1 MAPTLNGPLSYAG
14 NQGFPMTKPQ
24 DPIEPVST
32 RYPPHHSASGSAC
45 QNCDTMLQGGY
56 CHVCGQHAHN
66 PLRSF
71 RHAVEDVFESFWHVD
86 GRIFRT
92 LRDLLVPGKI
102 TTEYLAGHRVR
113 YIPPL
118 RLYVILS
125 LITFFVAHFVTAGLK
140 GGMDIVTENNNAFAA
155 QTQVEE
161 VIRARDEKLAAL
173 DKSLADTRGAGQGIA
188 AAAIGTARESLE
200 KQAQARIDE
209 INGKALADDAATAS
223 AGGGILQIKT
233 DSAST
238 PSTAST
244 SSEKSSKPADKP
256 ETTEDKL
263 ERTVAEN
270 ARLFSKDKRA
280 LAERIL
286 THTPG
291 ILLALLPIFA
301 LVLRL
306 VYPLRP
312 MGYLEQLV
320 VALYSHA
327 FLLLVALTWMLM
339 LLLDRTMSSSL
350 LGAVAVTV
358 LPILVPIYLLLS
370 QKRIY
375 GDGWPMTLLRFAII
389 AMLYFA
395 LAVLAVAAAFAMALL
410 LKG

>member
-1 MAPTLNGPLSYAG
+1 
-14 NQGFPMTKPQ
+14 MTKPQ
-24 DPIEPVST
+24 DPIEPLTAS
-32 RYPPHHSASGSAC
+32 YPPHTPPDGSAC
-45 QNCDTMLQGGY
+45 QNCQTMLQGGY

-102 TTEYLAGHRVR
+102 TQEYLAGHRVR

-140 GGMDIVTENNNAFAA
+140 GGLDVVTNVDSPFAA
-155 QTQVEE
+155 QTRVEE

-173 DKSLADTRGAGQGIA
+173 DRSLAQARGTGQGAA
-188 AAAIGTARESLE
+188 AAAIGGARETLE
-200 KQAQARIDE
+200 KQAQTRIDE
-209 INGKALADDAATAS
+209 INGKAPAGDTETAS
-223 AGGGILQIKT
+223 AGGGILQIKM
-233 DSAST
+233 DPAPSAS
-238 PSTAST
+238 AT
-244 SSEKSSKPADKP
+244 SNQSPAPVDKP

-263 ERTVAEN
+263 ARTAEEN
-270 ARLFSKDKRA
+270 ARLFAKDKRA

-291 ILLALLPIFA
+291 ILLVLLPVFA
-301 LVLRL
+301 LVLRI

-327 FLLLVALTWMLM
+327 FLLLVALTWMSM
-339 LLLDRTMSSSL
+339 LLLDRAMGSSL
-350 LGAVAVTV
+350 LGAIAVTV
-358 LPILVPIYLLLS
+358 FPLMVPVYLLLS

-375 GDGWPMTLLRFAII
+375 GDGWWMTLLRFAII
-389 AMLYFA
+389 AMLYFF
-395 LAVLAVAAAFAMALL
+395 LATLAVAAAFAMALL
-410 LKG
+410 LKK